1 MALGTNSIGDFSFI
15 ALLGNREPP
24 REQLEIEARPSVNG
38 LTIIRTGS
46 RGTPFRLR
54 SQVDAASY
62 NAAWSTFRQY
72 LSLINDD
79 PQLLIQGGIY
89 SSSEGYMVQVLDVH
103 PVRIGP
109 IKTASGGLNAP
120 SLGWLECDWD
130 LVAIVQ
136 V

>member
-1 MALGTNSIGDFSFI
+1 MALGTNSLGDFSFI

-24 REQLEIEARPSVNG
+24 RQQLEIEARPSVDG

-62 NAAWSTFRQY
+62 NAAWTTFRSY
-72 LSLINDD
+72 LGLISAD
-79 PQLLIQGGIY
+79 PVVLTQGGIV
-89 SSSEGYMVQVLDVH
+89 STAEGYKVQVLDVR

-120 SLGWLECDWD
+120 SLGWVECDWD
-130 LVAIVQ
+130 LVAVTQ

>member
-1 MALGTNSIGDFSFI
+1 MALGDNYIGDFRFI

-24 REQLEIEARPSVNG
+24 RQQLEIEARPSVDG

-62 NAAWSTFRQY
+62 NAAWTTFRQY
-72 LSLINDD
+72 LNLTNSD
-79 PQLLIQGGIY
+79 PVVLTQGGIV
-89 SSSEGYMVQVLDVH
+89 STSEGFKVQVLDVR

-109 IKTASGGLNAP
+109 IKTSSGGLNAP
-120 SLGWLECDWD
+120 SLGWVECDWD
-130 LVAIVQ
+130 LVAVVQ

>member
-1 MALGTNSIGDFSFI
+1 MALGTNSIGDFTFI
-15 ALLGNREPP
+15 ALLGGREPP
-24 REQLEIEARPSVNG
+24 REQLEIEARPSVDG

-62 NAAWSTFRQY
+62 NGAWTTFRQY
-72 LSLINDD
+72 LALIKSD
-79 PQLLIQGGIY
+79 PVVLTQGGIV
-89 SSSEGYMVQVLDVH
+89 STAEGFKVQVLNVH
-103 PVRIGP
+103 PVKIGP
-109 IKTASGGLNAP
+109 IKSASGGLNTP

-130 LVAIVQ
+130 LVAVVQ